1 MNVVFGLWSKFDGL
15 CLVSHATIQE
25 SVSLNVTYSVS
36 GVTSTV
42 SGQSVTVIAIIVNI
56 LQLLQY
62 TVESLEL
69 YPPGGIRISG

>member
-1 MNVVFGLWSKFDGL
+1 MSFGLWSKFDGL

-62 TVESLEL
+62 RLVWAHGAQRLTAFL
-69 YPPGGIRISG
+69 